1 MFGQLGGVWTA
12 WGCLDSLEVFG
23 RLGGVWTAWRC
34 LDSLEVFGRLR
45 GVLNKLIHY
54 LTKVI
59 ANMPPKGGG
68 GQCLVTSSN
77 SVIWEF
83 FCKNI
88 IEMH

>member
-1 MFGQLGGVWTA
+1 MFGELGGVWIA
-12 WGCLDSLEVFG
+12 WRCLDSLEVFG
-23 RLGGVWTAWRC
+23 RLGGVWRAWRC
-34 LDSLEVFGRLR
+34 LDGLEVFGRLG

-59 ANMPPKGGG
+59 ANMTLKGG